1 MSAAN
6 SHSVRL
12 ISGDESQT
20 QRLAAT
26 LARQCLPGDCI
37 LLNGDLGAGKTAFAR
52 GFIQTLSPASTE
64 IVSPTFNLVQTYPAG
79 RIMIW
84 HFDLYRLKTPQDTQ
98 EIGLDEALQSGI
110 TLIEWPELA
119 KDVYPPSALHVH
131 ITLGSAPDE
140 RQLSFSGLAAHWKDR
155 LCKL

>member
-1 MSAAN
+1 MN
-6 SHSVRL
+6 SLSTVICHLST
-12 ISGDESQT
+12 SDESQT

-64 IVSPTFNLVQTYPAG
+64 IVSPTFNLVQTYPASG
-79 RIMIW
+79 IMIW
-84 HFDLYRLKTPQDTQ
+84 HFDLYRLKTQQDTQ
-98 EIGLDEALQSGI
+98 EIGLEEALQSGI

-119 KDVYPPSALHVH
+119 KDLYPPSALHVH
-131 ITLGSAPDE
+131 ITLGSAPGD